1 MSDQT
6 KPPEDPGTPQD
17 MSRRVFLANATV
29 VLGGLVGLGVA
40 IPVIASTV
48 PTKELLAGSKQ
59 WYPLNEAEFKQLQA
73 STDKPI
79 KIFFTHNVTDG
90 YIQASNPEY
99 VWGIK
104 LSPADEAQMRAD
116 RPDLFASAQGE
127 VPYPVVNLGFVMF
140 SPICP
145 HLGCHFNWDDAAGK
159 FVCPCHGS
167 VYTKFGKHL
176 LGPAP
181 RGLDPLPF
189 QEKSGV
195 AEITWIDFRTLVPS
209 RLIVSYS

>member
-1 MSDQT
+1 M
-6 KPPEDPGTPQD
+6 
-17 MSRRVFLANATV
+17 ANATIA
-29 VLGGLVGLGVA
+29 LGGLVGLSVA

-48 PTKELLAGSKQ
+48 PTKEMLSGAKQ
-59 WYPLNEAEFKQLQA
+59 WYPLDEAEFKQLQK

-79 KIFFTHNVTDG
+79 KIFFQHKVTDG
-90 YIQASNPEY
+90 YIVTTNPEY
-99 VWGIK
+99 VWGLK
-104 LSPADEAQMRAD
+104 LDASGEAKLRSERAD
-116 RPDLFASAQGE
+116 VFASKEGA
-127 VPYPVVNLGFVMF
+127 VPFPVINMGFVMF

-145 HLGCHFNWDDAAGK
+145 HLSCHFNWDDASNQ

-167 VYTKFGKHL
+167 TYTRYGKHL

-195 AEITWIDFRTLVPS
+195 AEITWIDYRTLVPS